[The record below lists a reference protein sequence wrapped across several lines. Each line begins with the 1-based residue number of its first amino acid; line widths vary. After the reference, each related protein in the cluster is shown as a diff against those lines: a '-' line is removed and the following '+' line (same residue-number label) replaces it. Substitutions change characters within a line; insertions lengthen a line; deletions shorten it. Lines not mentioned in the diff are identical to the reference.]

1 MGLSQSWAIIVKSLK
16 ATYEHLGLA
25 VVINVIWFFLW
36 LSPMFLYAVSGLE
49 NITLFIIANMLSV
62 VLFGPATA
70 GAYALLNKIVNE
82 GSTAISEYK
91 GAFLK
96 FFWRSLL
103 LVLVCGLMFLFI
115 ILNIRVSLNSQVFL
129 FQLIGGMWLYVL
141 LFWCAMMQYV
151 FPLLVQ
157 QNVGILTIIKRAALI
172 TLDNILLSLL
182 ILLASLVITF
192 VSAFSMVLLVI
203 LWLSLIGLLQ
213 NFAFVQVL
221 SKYDD
226 GNGN

>member
-1 MGLSQSWAIIVKSLK
+1 MRALQQFPNIRVPFLSF
-16 ATYEHLGLA
+16 LA
-25 VVINVIWFFLW
+25 Q
-36 LSPMFLYAVSGLE
+36 P
-49 NITLFIIANMLSV
+49 
-62 VLFGPATA
+62 
-70 GAYALLNKIVNE
+70 
-82 GSTAISEYK
+82 AISV
-91 GAFLK
+91 
-96 FFWRSLL
+96 S
-103 LVLVCGLMFLFI
+103 CGLMFLFI

-141 LFWCAMMQYV
+141 LFWFAMMQYV

-213 NFAFVQVL
+213 NFAFVQ
-221 SKYDD
+221 SIK
-226 GNGN
+226 